1 MFAAVKERPFVT
13 SAAVVLLGC
22 PGNPNDLR
30 MLLIR
35 PLPSVDNASIGVA
48 AIVEAAS
55 SLA

>member
-1 MFAAVKERPFVT
+1 M
-13 SAAVVLLGC
+13 SATVVPLGS

-30 MLLIR
+30 MLMIR
-35 PLPSVDNASIGVA
+35 LLPNVDNASIGVA